1 MIRFW
6 NRKHFRMGNQRGFS
20 LIELLVVVAIIGI
33 LAAIALPLYAQMQAR
48 ARVAKAQSDARNVA
62 TAIAAYMAHTGNLP
76 GASAWGNLTS
86 TVANAQG
93 ITAGP
98 FMAASPTLPNA
109 SWAYSWGETAASGT
123 FTVSAVGEGQTIT
136 AP

>member
-6 NRKHFRMGNQRGFS
+6 NKKHLRVGNQRGFT

-48 ARVAKAQSDARNVA
+48 ARVAKAQSDIRNVA
-62 TAIAAYMAHTGNLP
+62 TAVAAYMAHTGNLP
-76 GASAWGNLTS
+76 GAMSDITLQVTNQ
-86 TVANAQG
+86 QG
-93 ITAGP
+93 ISAGP
-98 FMAASPTLPNA
+98 FMANTPTVPN
-109 SWAYSWGETAASGT
+109 TAWTYGYAPNPGAGT
-123 FTVSAVGEGQTIT
+123 FVVTAGGEGQSLS

>member
-6 NRKHFRMGNQRGFS
+6 NRKHLRIGNQRGFS

-62 TAIAAYMAHTGNLP
+62 TSIAAFMAHTGSLP
-76 GASAWGNLTS
+76 ADNAWGSLTS

-98 FMAASPTLPNA
+98 FMVSSPSVPSTA
-109 SWAYSWGETAASGT
+109 WAYSWSSTPAAGT
-123 FTVSAVGEGQTIT
+123 FTVSAIGEGQTIT

>member
-1 MIRFW
+1 MNRFW
-6 NRKHFRMGNQRGFS
+6 NRKRFRGNQRGFS

-48 ARVAKAQSDARNVA
+48 ARVAKAQSDTRNVA
-62 TAIAAYMAHTGNLP
+62 TAIAAYAAHTGALP
-76 GASAWGNLTS
+76 ANSTDIS
-86 TVANAQG
+86 VTVANAQG

-98 FMAASPTLPNA
+98 FMAAMPTTPSA
-109 SWAYSWGETAASGT
+109 AWTYGYSANTANGTFQVTAA
-123 FTVSAVGEGQTIT
+123 GENQTIS

>member
-6 NRKHFRMGNQRGFS
+6 NKKHLRVANQRGFT

-48 ARVAKAQSDARNVA
+48 ARVAKAQSDIRNVA
-62 TAIAAYMAHTGNLP
+62 TAVAAYMAHTGSLP
-76 GASAWGNLTS
+76 AAMANLTV
-86 TVANAQG
+86 TVASPQG

-98 FMAASPTLPNA
+98 FMANTPISPSTAWTYTYSPTP
-109 SWAYSWGETAASGT
+109 ASGT
-123 FTVSAVGEGQTIT
+123 FYVSAAGEGQNLT

>member
-6 NRKHFRMGNQRGFS
+6 NKKHLRIGNQRGFT

-48 ARVAKAQSDARNVA
+48 ARVAKAQSDIRNVA
-62 TAIAAYMAHTGNLP
+62 TAVAAYMAHTGNLP
-76 GASAWGNLTS
+76 GAMSDITLQVTNQ
-86 TVANAQG
+86 QG
-93 ITAGP
+93 ISAGP
-98 FMAASPTLPNA
+98 FMANTPTVPN
-109 SWAYSWGETAASGT
+109 TAWTYGYAPNPGAGT
-123 FTVSAVGEGQTIT
+123 FVVTAGGEGQSLS